1 MCSDLCSACAY
12 RRNYKN
18 KCMCACLI
26 TFKNVSLSRLKRGRV
41 TSFFCVVEQIL
52 RFLGSKKTK
61 KKKEITKKTCIY
73 ASRLQMYVRCLTEKN
88 KHKTKIDAESL
99 DLLENLY
106 NCSHQ
111 AADLFFCGFFFSFGI
126 KQRPHRIQFVA

>member
-1 MCSDLCSACAY
+1 MCSDHCSACAY

-61 KKKEITKKTCIY
+61 KKKKK
-73 ASRLQMYVRCLTEKN
+73 SRRKRVFM
-88 KHKTKIDAESL
+88 
-99 DLLENLY
+99 
-106 NCSHQ
+106 
-111 AADLFFCGFFFSFGI
+111 
-126 KQRPHRIQFVA
+126 HRDCKCTFVA